1 MRQEV
6 LTKEQAEL
14 LPLVKKFIKDFG
26 LVGGTAIALQIGH
39 RRSIDFDLFSDREFN
54 NAKIRRLIITSGHQI
69 GKVYK
74 DEAGQF
80 TFFVN
85 PVKSVSLVSGLKSP
99 TATNLLSPTSS
110 TALFN
115 RVNKVQFTFFHY
127 SFKIEFSKHFEKILR
142 MPDLLTLAAM
152 KAYALGRRA
161 KWKDY
166 VDLYFIIN
174 KYHSIKKIVEKSKA
188 IFKNEFNERIFR
200 EQLAYFKDI
209 DYREEI
215 DYLPGFAI
223 SDKKVKKE
231 LIKFSL
237 E

>member
-39 RRSIDFDLFSDREFN
+39 RRSIDFDLFSNRDFN
-54 NAKIRRLIITSGHQI
+54 NGKIRKLIIKSGYKI

-85 PVKSVSLVSGLKSP
+85 
-99 TATNLLSPTSS
+99 
-110 TALFN
+110 
-115 RVNKVQFTFFHY
+115 KVQFTFFHY
-127 SFKIEFSKHFEKILR
+127 PFKIEFSKHFEKTLR

-174 KYHSIKKIVEKSKA
+174 KYHSIKKIVARSKD

-209 DYREEI
+209 DYQEEVEFS
-215 DYLPGFAI
+215 PGFAV
-223 SDKKVKKE
+223 SDAKVKKA

>member
-1 MRQEV
+1 MYKEILV
-6 LTKEQAEL
+6 KEQVEL
-14 LPLVKKFIKDFG
+14 LPLIEKFIKDFG

-39 RRSIDFDLFSDREFN
+39 RRSIDFDLFSAEEFN
-54 NAKIRRLIITSGHQI
+54 NGKIRKMIIKSGRKI

-74 DEAGQF
+74 DEIGQF

-85 PVKSVSLVSGLKSP
+85 
-99 TATNLLSPTSS
+99 N
-110 TALFN
+110 
-115 RVNKVQFTFFHY
+115 VQLTFFHY
-127 SFKIEFSKHFEKILR
+127 PFKIEFSEHFEKTLR

-152 KAYALGRRA
+152 KAYTLGRRA

-174 KYHSIKKIVEKSKA
+174 KYHSINKIVKRSET
-188 IFKNEFNERIFR
+188 IFKGEFNERIFR

-215 DYLPGFAI
+215 DYLKGFDV
-223 SDKKVKKE
+223 SDKIIKKE
-231 LIKFSL
+231 LINFSL